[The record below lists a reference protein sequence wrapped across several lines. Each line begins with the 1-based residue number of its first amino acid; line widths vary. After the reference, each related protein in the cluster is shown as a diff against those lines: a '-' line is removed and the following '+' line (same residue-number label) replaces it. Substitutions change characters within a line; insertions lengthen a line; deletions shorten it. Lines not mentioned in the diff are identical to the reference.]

1 MSSQQCRASRLDG
14 GIAIVDARK
23 PLAFD
28 DPFRGQPAYTGR
40 MDSPDD
46 FADGAPV
53 GRDGPA
59 APTVRRT
66 SSAFGTPGADS
77 TVRRHDLNDVFIRHQ
92 DATFMMRAAGG
103 DMHGAGID
111 DGDTLLVD
119 RALTAQHGHV
129 IIAVVDGELRCR
141 RLERASAGRN
151 RRASVRLVADAA
163 VAPIEITEDA
173 PLEVWGVVTTVIK
186 SLL

>member
-1 MSSQQCRASRLDG
+1 
-14 GIAIVDARK
+14 
-23 PLAFD
+23 
-28 DPFRGQPAYTGR
+28 

-66 SSAFGTPGADS
+66 SSAFGTPGVDS

-92 DATFMMRAAGG
+92 DATFMMRAAGS

-129 IIAVVDGELRCR
+129 VIAVVEGELRCR
-141 RLERASAGRN
+141 RLERAGRGRN
-151 RRASVRLVADAA
+151 ATVRLVADAS